1 MNKFPPLLHYLHMMN
16 PWMGWHRW
24 GLFVGGC
31 REGMYVV
38 SATTMMVTPRGGC
51 GSNSITNTYHACSA
65 LIREF
70 YGAINFGRCGSHV
83 DQTDTYPYHTTKDE
97 RLSEQHLCCLYS
109 EFAQC
114 NTTRDEQIQ
123 F

>member
-1 MNKFPPLLHYLHMMN
+1 MASV
-16 PWMGWHRW
+16 WIVCGWVER
-24 GLFVGGC
+24 
-31 REGMYVV
+31 RYVCSV
-38 SATTMMVTPRGGC
+38 RHNNDGYARPRGC